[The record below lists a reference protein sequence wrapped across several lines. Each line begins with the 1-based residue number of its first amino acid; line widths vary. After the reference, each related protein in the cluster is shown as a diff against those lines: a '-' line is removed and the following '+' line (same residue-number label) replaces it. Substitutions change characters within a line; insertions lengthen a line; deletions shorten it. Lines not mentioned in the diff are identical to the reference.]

1 MNLKGFTTF
10 FALLIGLNITGYIL
24 NIGISLVWN
33 KVYKHQSTITKKEI
47 LSSILTLFINIII
60 AIPGYI
66 LWVKG
71 LIVFT
76 NQSPWLT
83 FLILFLFLDILM
95 YALHW
100 ASHNISF
107 LKTIHL
113 QHHEHTERFNVVS
126 LYYMSPW
133 ESILFGLLLTVV
145 ALLFSLNIYG
155 FIAFLIFNWFYGVV
169 THLNTKLSKPY
180 FLIFT
185 TNYFHKNHHKLFRK
199 NYGFYTILWDKLFKT
214 ESTNL

>member
-1 MNLKGFTTF
+1 MNLKDFTIF
-10 FALLIGLNITGYIL
+10 FALLIGLNIAGYLL

-33 KVYKHQSTITKKEI
+33 KVYKHRSKITKKEV

-71 LIVFT
+71 FITFN
-76 NQSPWLT
+76 NQDPWLT
-83 FLILFLFLDILM
+83 FIILFLFLDILM
-95 YALHW
+95 YVLHW
-100 ASHNISF
+100 ASHNIVV
-107 LKTIHL
+107 LKKIHL
-113 QHHEHTERFNVVS
+113 QHHEHTEQFNVVS

-145 ALLFSLNIYG
+145 ALLFSLNVYG

-185 TNYFHKNHHKLFRK
+185 TNYFHKNHHKLFSK
-199 NYGFYTILWDKLFKT
+199 NYGFYTILWDRLFKT